1 MTDLVCLVADNSM
14 QAAVS
19 ELLDRPHALG
29 IRSITKEI
37 PVHQE
42 RDSGCCYDPMKV
54 LRAYRGSAKH
64 ALIILDH
71 DWDGVPETTGAAL
84 ESFIEERL
92 ERDGIEGWAVP
103 VVIDP
108 ELEAWVFSDS
118 PHVDKVLGWTNR
130 NPTLREALEQQ
141 KLWGPKDSKPA
152 DPKAALEWVLKTAGR
167 RPISSAYFR
176 NLARRVAR
184 SAARIVRFY
193 GSGNC
198 FRTGFLRIRHST
210 AIPDSI
216 IHPEMGRTSWDTR

>member
-42 RDSGCCYDPMKV
+42 RDSGCCYTPMKV

-103 VVIDP
+103 GARGDR
-108 ELEAWVFSDS
+108 S
-118 PHVDKVLGWTNR
+118 R
-130 NPTLREALEQQ
+130 
-141 KLWGPKDSKPA
+141 
-152 DPKAALEWVLKTAGR
+152 AGGVG
-167 RPISSAYFR
+167 IQ
-176 NLARRVAR
+176 
-184 SAARIVRFY
+184 
-193 GSGNC
+193 
-198 FRTGFLRIRHST
+198 
-210 AIPDSI
+210 
-216 IHPEMGRTSWDTR
+216 